1 MTDDTDGTV
10 LPPYTSNGPVKVVA
24 AFTVRSL
31 LLLLPNTVSP
41 ATVNKLLILSSSS
54 TSRPL
59 VKVAA
64 AFTSNESSAV
74 VPKVVSLLAVT
85 VVPLGKVTPP
95 SKATGDV
102 NVVMP
107 LIVT

>member
-1 MTDDTDGTV
+1 M
-10 LPPYTSNGPVKVVA
+10 SNGPVKVEA
-24 AFTVRSL
+24 AFTLRSL

-41 ATVNKLLILSSSS
+41 ATVKKLSILSSSL
-54 TSRPL
+54 TCRPL

-64 AFTSNESSAV
+64 AFTSSESSAV

-107 LIVT
+107 WIVT